1 MPLAMI
7 GHTRLALCLGVHRN
21 GLLFSVITVVS
32 IRNGG
37 VGDVEIDFIEQM
49 LFCTADAASDAY
61 ASCFILIGECGTV
74 LDQSNLAKTGRTSFT
89 DNTSLQVARR
99 TSSLVGHAAAMK
111 LKDGICTFDAGV
123 DLLRKWNLFIYN

>member
-1 MPLAMI
+1 MT
-7 GHTRLALCLGVHRN
+7 HERTKDDEC
-21 GLLFSVITVVS
+21 F
-32 IRNGG
+32 
-37 VGDVEIDFIEQM
+37 
-49 LFCTADAASDAY
+49 FCTAAAAAAADAY

-89 DNTSLQVARR
+89 DNTSLLVARR